1 MDFRPIIGTV
11 PAGICDPRHKR
22 CRRVGFQIP
31 ISGSRLVY
39 IRLEAD
45 MNDISEVLAKS
56 FAILIVCLLLIFLL
70 ISMKMLAAD
79 ARKRGKPAILVV
91 LLAFA
96 SFPLGLLL
104 WLVFRPDSLEVQR
117 RQFQLQDHRMQ

>member
-11 PAGICDPRHKR
+11 AAGICDPRHKR

-39 IRLEAD
+39 IRVEAD
-45 MNDISEVLAKS
+45 MNGISEVLAKS
-56 FAILIVCLLLIFLL
+56 FVILIVCSLL

>member
-1 MDFRPIIGTV
+1 MDFRLIIGTM

-39 IRLEAD
+39 IRVEAD

-56 FAILIVCLLLIFLL
+56 FVILIVCSLL

>member
-1 MDFRPIIGTV
+1 
-11 PAGICDPRHKR
+11 
-22 CRRVGFQIP
+22 
-31 ISGSRLVY
+31 VY
-39 IRLEAD
+39 IRVEAD

-56 FAILIVCLLLIFLL
+56 FVILIVCLLLIFLL

-117 RQFQLQDHRMQ
+117 RQFQLQDHRMH

>member
-1 MDFRPIIGTV
+1 
-11 PAGICDPRHKR
+11 
-22 CRRVGFQIP
+22 
-31 ISGSRLVY
+31 
-39 IRLEAD
+39 
-45 MNDISEVLAKS
+45 MNNISEVLAKS
-56 FAILIVCLLLIFLL
+56 FAILIVCLLLILLL

-91 LLAFA
+91 LLAFV

-117 RQFQLQDHRMQ
+117 RQFQLQDHRIQ

>member
-1 MDFRPIIGTV
+1 
-11 PAGICDPRHKR
+11 
-22 CRRVGFQIP
+22 
-31 ISGSRLVY
+31 
-39 IRLEAD
+39 

-56 FAILIVCLLLIFLL
+56 FVILIVCSLL

-96 SFPLGLLL
+96 SFPFGLLL

>member
-11 PAGICDPRHKR
+11 AAGICDPRHKR
-22 CRRVGFQIP
+22 CRRAGFQIP

-39 IRLEAD
+39 IRVEAD

-56 FAILIVCLLLIFLL
+56 FVILIVCLLLIFLL

-104 WLVFRPDSLEVQR
+104 
-117 RQFQLQDHRMQ
+117 

>member
-1 MDFRPIIGTV
+1 MDFRLIIGTM

-22 CRRVGFQIP
+22 CRRAGFQIP

-39 IRLEAD
+39 IRVEAD

-56 FAILIVCLLLIFLL
+56 FVILIVCLLLIFLL

>member
-1 MDFRPIIGTV
+1 MDFRLIIGTV

-39 IRLEAD
+39 IRVEAD

-56 FAILIVCLLLIFLL
+56 FVILIVCSLL